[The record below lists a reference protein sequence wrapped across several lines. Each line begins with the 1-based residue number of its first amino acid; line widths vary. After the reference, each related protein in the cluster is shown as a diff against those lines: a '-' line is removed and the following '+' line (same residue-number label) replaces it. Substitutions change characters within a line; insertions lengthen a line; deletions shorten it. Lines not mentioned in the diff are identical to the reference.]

1 MKFGENLKLNLT
13 HEWKKQYIDY
23 EKLKGTSAGL
33 LSATWLFLSRTEYE
47 YDRKKCE
54 PSTRLNSC
62 VFFVVLKAETF
73 SGFSIRRWFQIVK
86 RPPTLPLK
94 FDSGAFETI
103 QNFSDFFHRKLDRK

>member
-54 PSTRLNSC
+54 PNTIEHFTRLYHC
-62 VFFVVLKAETF
+62 VFFVVLKTEFFRAF
-73 SGFSIRRWFQIVK
+73 RSADGFK
-86 RPPTLPLK
+86 
-94 FDSGAFETI
+94 
-103 QNFSDFFHRKLDRK
+103 